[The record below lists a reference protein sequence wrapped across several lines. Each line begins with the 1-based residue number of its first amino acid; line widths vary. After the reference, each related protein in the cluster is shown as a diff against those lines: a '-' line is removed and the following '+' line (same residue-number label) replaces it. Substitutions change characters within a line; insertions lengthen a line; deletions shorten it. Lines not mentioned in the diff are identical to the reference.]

1 MRRTD
6 NKRYFLST
14 TFLTLIL
21 FTSTSLM
28 AETAYVSDELEIM
41 VRSGKSAT
49 HRIIATLKSGNRIN
63 VIERDKESGY
73 SKVAI
78 SPSREGWVL
87 SRLLNKSPSAKS
99 RLAKAEASATKSQ
112 AEAAEAKQQLAE
124 LTAQKGSLDS
134 ETNELKQLNTSLSRE
149 LEHLRETSSNAVQ
162 ILQERNHLQ
171 QRVVNIERELE
182 GFKRENDMLKNSD
195 SQDWFLVGASVLFLG
210 IFLGFILPKLT
221 WRRKSSWQ
229 SPF

>member
-1 MRRTD
+1 MLRTD
-6 NKRYFLST
+6 NKNYFLSKI
-14 TFLTLIL
+14 LLSLVL
-21 FTSTSLM
+21 FTSSTVM

-41 VRSGKSAT
+41 VRSGKSST
-49 HRIIATLKSGNRIN
+49 HRIIATLKSGSKIN
-63 VIERDKESGY
+63 VIERDTESGY

-99 RLAKAEASATKSQ
+99 RLARAEASATKLQ
-112 AEAAEAKQQLAE
+112 AETTSAKQQLAE
-124 LTAQKGSLDS
+124 LIAQKGSLDS
-134 ETNELKQLNTSLSRE
+134 ETGELKQLNTSLSRE
-149 LEHLRETSSNAVQ
+149 LEQLRETSSNAVQ
-162 ILQERNHLQ
+162 ILQERDHLQ

-182 GFKRENDMLKNSD
+182 SLKRENDMLKNSD
-195 SQDWFLVGASVLFLG
+195 SQDWFLIGASVLLFG